1 MADLDGDAAPGLP
14 VLGTFFG
21 VACAES
27 PTNSTKLTAVMVAK
41 EIILSPMYD
50 GYHSD
55 LALSSKRKT
64 NMCVAGETTRREVK
78 QLGDRSSEEF
88 RKRFVT
94 L

>member
-1 MADLDGDAAPGLP
+1 MAALDDDAAPALP

-27 PTNSTKLTAVMVAK
+27 PTNSTKLTAVMAAK

-55 LALSSKRKT
+55 LALSTKRQTK
-64 NMCVAGETTRREVK
+64 MCVAGETFRTEVK
-78 QLGDRSSEEF
+78 PLGDRSSEEF
-88 RKRFVT
+88 RRRFFT